1 MVIRRLNSDSG
12 TGARLELLMKKHDL
26 NDEALE
32 LIAGRF
38 RMLSEP
44 MRLRILNAMSRS
56 ELLVTQLVAMTG
68 ANQANI
74 SKHLSILLH
83 AGIVS
88 RRKEG
93 LIANYRVS
101 DPTIFE
107 LCDLV
112 CDRLKDHHE
121 TRHTPYR
128 RPFHLH
134 KPQVLGFCTKKF
146 DNSARNNP

>member
-1 MVIRRLNSDSG
+1 
-12 TGARLELLMKKHDL
+12 MKKHDL
-26 NDEALE
+26 SDEALE

-38 RMLSEP
+38 RMLAEP
-44 MRLRILNAMSRS
+44 MRLRILNTLGENEMS
-56 ELLVTQLVAMTG
+56 VTELVAATG
-68 ANQANI
+68 ANQANV

-93 LIANYRVS
+93 LTANYRVS

-107 LCDLV
+107 LCDVV

-121 TRHTPYR
+121 TRQNALANIAP
-128 RPFHLH
+128 L
-134 KPQVLGFCTKKF
+134 K
-146 DNSARNNP
+146 